1 MNVSTLIAKRYLFA
15 KKSRNVINLISFIS
29 FFGLLV
35 SSASLVIILSGFN
48 GIQKYVEDTYGK
60 HAADIYITPQNGKII
75 PENHPVFDTLNQLK
89 EIKYYTKSIEETALL
104 KFGNQWATT
113 TVKGINSNVYNL
125 EDWKESIISGDGKL
139 YFDNLPAIILGPQI
153 KFQLQIPADFIS
165 EIKVYSVSRQEKLS
179 VQNQNSLTNNRFLYG
194 GTFSVNPDLDNSTAI
209 VDYEIA
215 NDIFKMNNGATSIE
229 LFLEKDIDISIFQ
242 QKLNNF
248 KYALEYKTHEEKN
261 KLIYAANDAEKW
273 MVLSVLLF
281 VLILSSFTII
291 ASITMLIIE
300 KKKDIK
306 TLIAIGATNQLI
318 KAIFF
323 KEGLF
328 INLLGSFIG
337 LLIGLFICWLQEEFH
352 FLSLDES
359 AALSYWPVLI
369 KWIDIL
375 MLALILIITGTIA
388 AYLPSKLLMNKLIR
402 S

>member
-60 HAADIYITPQNGKII
+60 HAADIYLTPKSGKII
-75 PENHPVFDTLNQLK
+75 PGNHPVFDTLNELN

-104 KFGNQWATT
+104 KFENQWATT
-113 TVKGINSNVYNL
+113 TVKGINSTVYEL
-125 EDWKESIISGDGKL
+125 ENWKESIVSGDGKL
-139 YFDNLPAIILGPQI
+139 YFNNLPAIILGPQI
-153 KFQLQIPADFIS
+153 KFQLQIPSDFRS
-165 EIKVYSVSRQEKLS
+165 EIKVYSISRQEKLS
-179 VQNQNSLTNNRFLYG
+179 IQNQNSLTNNRFLYG
-194 GTFSVNPDLDNSTAI
+194 GTFSVNPDMDNSTAI

-215 NDIFKMNNGATSIE
+215 NDIFEMNNGATSIE
-229 LFLEKDIDISIFQ
+229 LFLEKDIDISSFQ
-242 QKLNNF
+242 KKLNNF
-248 KYALEYKTHEEKN
+248 KYALDCKTHEEKN

-328 INLLGSFIG
+328 INLLGSLIG
-337 LLIGLFICWLQEEFH
+337 LLIGLLICWLQEEFH
-352 FLSLDES
+352 FLSLDEN

-369 KWIDIL
+369 KWIDII
-375 MLALILIITGTIA
+375 MLILILIITGTIA